1 VSVQS
6 GCRGRNAWLPLLLR
20 LSESGIQNFPE
31 PPATI
36 CAHTISHQLA
46 RWQLRNLS
54 IPSEELISLLRDI
67 FQSTAPLQCL
77 LLPRILPTLD
87 FLQTITALFPEL
99 RRLSVVVLNEPEDYE
114 RMSFFSGGHK
124 IRRPG
129 PRVLDTRSPN
139 YRDQDAFVDIRE
151 DEVSEA
157 EEGGTLALG
166 DLLRVS
172 PSRHR
177 ISGSS
182 NIHVGGDRPYS
193 DALLIP
199 CHLQNIV
206 NWRRDFTHRLE
217 VLLLKLEKPSSR
229 HFKIPAPP
237 TIAQEHQMIARLSR
251 LCPLLYK
258 AQIGFRNNSWRH
270 TSEVWSRVG
279 SNVAATPKVES
290 RLGKSTPGAV
300 RLDSTRLRLG
310 ESLQVDSSRLESM
323 KSDFSEHFLRPMVKQ
338 GVHDI

>member
-1 VSVQS
+1 
-6 GCRGRNAWLPLLLR
+6 
-20 LSESGIQNFPE
+20 
-31 PPATI
+31 
-36 CAHTISHQLA
+36 
-46 RWQLRNLS
+46 
-54 IPSEELISLLRDI
+54 
-67 FQSTAPLQCL
+67 
-77 LLPRILPTLD
+77 
-87 FLQTITALFPEL
+87 
-99 RRLSVVVLNEPEDYE
+99 
-114 RMSFFSGGHK
+114 MSFFSGGHK

-139 YRDQDAFVDIRE
+139 FRDQDAFVDIRE

-182 NIHVGGDRPYS
+182 NIH
-193 DALLIP
+193 
-199 CHLQNIV
+199 NIV

-270 TSEVWSRVG
+270 TSEVESNEDTILIDIGKIYASLLWKCIESPIQRVYEIVG
-279 SNVAATPKVES
+279 
-290 RLGKSTPGAV
+290 GY
-300 RLDSTRLRLG
+300 
-310 ESLQVDSSRLESM
+310 M
-323 KSDFSEHFLRPMVKQ
+323 
-338 GVHDI
+338 